1 MKGPQVKYKSPLL
14 SSASGHI
21 AGLVFSHNKGGN
33 YVRQRSIPTNPN
45 STYQQEVRAAM
56 GQLASLWND
65 TLTPAQRATWDVWA
79 ANTPFVNK
87 LGDTI
92 YINGMAA
99 YARANIPR
107 IQTGLPRVDAASPP
121 FNFGDFT
128 TPSFSMVAATGVLSV
143 TFDNADAWAN
153 EDDSAMLI
161 YTSRQQNVGIN
172 FFKGPY
178 RFADAIDG
186 DGTTPP
192 TSPATMDA
200 AFPAAV
206 GQRVF
211 VRAIVSR
218 ADGRLSQP
226 FRGFCDAS

>member
-1 MKGPQVKYKSPLL
+1 MKFKSPIF
-14 SSASGHI
+14 SSASGHV

-33 YVRQRSIPTNPN
+33 YVRQRSLPTNPN
-45 STYQQEVRAAM
+45 SPQQQEVRAAM

-65 TLTPAQRATWDVWA
+65 TLTPTQRATWDVWA
-79 ANTPFVNK
+79 ANTPFTNS

-92 YINGMAA
+92 FINGMAA

-107 IQTGLPRVDAASPP
+107 IQVGLPRVDAASPP

-128 TPSFSMVAATGVLSV
+128 TPSFSLVAATGVLSV
-143 TFDNADAWAN
+143 TFDNSDVWAN
-153 EDDSAMLI
+153 EDDSAMLV

-178 RFADAIDG
+178 RFADAIAG
-186 DGTTPP
+186 DAVTPP
-192 TSPATMDA
+192 TSPATVDA
-200 AFPAAV
+200 AFPATA
-206 GQRVF
+206 GQKVF
-211 VRAIVSR
+211 VRVIVSR

-226 FRGFCDAS
+226 FRGFCLAT